1 MIEIFPTRA
10 GYECSDG
17 TCDQLD
23 CCRCHPEVEKVVV
36 ERPPEPETPDG
47 EPVTDGVY

>member
-1 MIEIFPTRA
+1 MIEILPTRA

-36 ERPPEPETPDG
+36 EPPPEPEYNHD
-47 EPVTDGVY
+47 TDKMEY